1 MTLAGIAMSGN
12 LEICANSLGD
22 ISNTTFLPF
31 DKELFEKAIE
41 EISEI
46 IV

>member
-1 MTLAGIAMSGN
+1 MTLAGISMSGN
-12 LEICANSLGD
+12 LEICANSSED
-22 ISNTTFLPF
+22 ISDTTFLPF
-31 DKELFEKAIE
+31 DKELIEKAIE

>member
-12 LEICANSLGD
+12 LEICANSLED
-22 ISNTTFLPF
+22 FSHINFLPF
-31 DKELFEKAIE
+31 DKELFEKTIE